1 MNLELTPDLEQFV
14 RARLATGEY
23 RSQSE
28 VVCAAL
34 RLLMQQEMGQEA
46 YRRYV
51 LDNISRGRQD
61 ASAGRTRPAESL
73 LGDIPSW

>member
-1 MNLELTPDLEQFV
+1 MNLELTPDLEKFV
-14 RARLATGEY
+14 RARFETGEY

-28 VVCAAL
+28 VVCVAL
-34 RLLMQQEMGQEA
+34 RLLMRQEMGQEE

-61 ASAGRTRPAESL
+61 AAAGKTRSVEDL
-73 LGDIPSW
+73 LADIQSW

>member
-1 MNLELTPDLEQFV
+1 MNLELTPDLENFV

-23 RSQSE
+23 HSQSE
-28 VVCAAL
+28 VVCVAL
-34 RLLMQQEMGQEA
+34 RLLMRQEMGQEE

-61 ASAGRTRPAESL
+61 AAAEKARPVEDL
-73 LGDIPSW
+73 LADIQSW

>member
-1 MNLELTPDLEQFV
+1 MNLELTPDLERFV

-34 RLLMQQEMGQEA
+34 RLLMRQEMGQDE

-51 LDNISRGRQD
+51 LDNIRRGRQD
-61 ASAGRTRPAESL
+61 AAAGKTQSVEDL
-73 LGDIPSW
+73 LGDLQAW